1 MTAKTRIDAKVVL
14 TELESNGDNFVV
26 AIQVN
31 RKVGNIEINSV
42 RSIYPKDYVK
52 DIYSWINDGLLK
64 WVDKKKATDFISNS
78 STPANVDDKK
88 Q

>member
-1 MTAKTRIDAKVVL
+1 MTSVENLPQAIANPIAVFDSKTRIDAKVVL

-64 WVDKKKATDFISNS
+64 WVDKKKSY
-78 STPANVDDKK
+78 
-88 Q
+88 